1 MTMPEPT
8 STAVAV
14 AITAGGLT
22 VFGVAT
28 GLHPALLLAGL
39 AGGWWA
45 LSYQREAMTLGRR
58 VSVLSISSVMAAWIT
73 PPAVAATINSGV
85 LGANMTGELI
95 QYPGAALAGLLAHAV
110 LGPFLMRFAEKR
122 ANEVAP

>member
-1 MTMPEPT
+1 MPEPT
-8 STAVAV
+8 STVAAVAV
-14 AITAGGLT
+14 TAGGLT
-22 VFGVAT
+22 LFGVVT

-45 LSYQREAMTLGRR
+45 LSYQSAPMPLPRR
-58 VSVLSISSVMAAWIT
+58 VSVLAISSLMAAWIT
-73 PPAVAATINSGV
+73 PPVVAATINSGM

-110 LGPFLMRFAEKR
+110 LGPFLMRFAAQK